1 VTVADMQALS
11 QLGEYGTMTWTKQP
25 QFQVA
30 TNAADAS
37 VIAGGLKAPVVA
49 TLPAGV
55 STTVTYGAMSEA
67 EATFTF
73 SADKA
78 KAAAASHG
86 KTLPALPK
94 GMDGATLTI
103 TVGPA
108 IGEIYGNLQQGSAG
122 SSSLNL
128 PQLIVARSTA
138 PTAKSTQVTVAQLE
152 AYILDQPGISPEL
165 KKAIKAMGD
174 PSTTLLIPIPV
185 EYATSKDVTVQNVPG
200 VALGDNT
207 GVGSGV
213 VWVKGGSVYVVAGSI
228 KQNVAI
234 DIANNLK

>member
-1 VTVADMQALS
+1 V
-11 QLGEYGTMTWTKQP
+11 TWTKQP
-25 QFQVA
+25 QFQAA
-30 TNAADAS
+30 TSASDAS
-37 VIAGGLKAPVVA
+37 TMAGGLQPPVVSN
-49 TLPAGV
+49 LPAGV

-78 KAAAASHG
+78 KAAAAGHG
-86 KTLPALPK
+86 KALPAMPK
-94 GMDGATLTI
+94 GIDGATLTI

-108 IGEIYGNLQQGSAG
+108 VGEIFGNLQQNHNPPDSN
-122 SSSLNL
+122 SINL
-128 PQLIVARSTA
+128 PQLVVARSA
-138 PTAKSTQVTVAQLE
+138 VPTARSTQVSVSQLE

-165 KKAIKAMGD
+165 RNAIKAVGD

-185 EYATSKDVTVQNVPG
+185 QYATSKDVTVQGVPG
-200 VALGDNT
+200 IALGDNT

-228 KQNVAI
+228 KQQDALT
-234 DIANNLK
+234 IANNLK